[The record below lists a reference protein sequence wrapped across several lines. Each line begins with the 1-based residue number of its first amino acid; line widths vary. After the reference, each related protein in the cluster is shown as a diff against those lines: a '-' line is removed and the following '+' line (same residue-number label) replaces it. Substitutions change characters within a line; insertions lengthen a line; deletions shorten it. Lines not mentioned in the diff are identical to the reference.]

1 MSAQAMA
8 STSRPFP
15 QGRLWFGAVAGA
27 AAWGT
32 QGLLCVAISGAL
44 CKANYNRMEDVRES
58 GGFAA
63 LLAITV
69 VLLLVSIAGA
79 LVSHSNWRIL
89 TNNERFLPAEATGR
103 EQYMAFVGVIVN
115 VVFALGIIWAG
126 LAVLLLNMCVRAR

>member
-1 MSAQAMA
+1 MSAQVMA
-8 STSRPFP
+8 PTFHRFS

-27 AAWGT
+27 AAWGL
-32 QGLLCVAISGAL
+32 QGFLCVAISGEL
-44 CKANYNRMEDVRES
+44 CKANYSRMEGVRES

-63 LLAITV
+63 LLVITV

-79 LVSHSNWRIL
+79 LVSHSNWRLL
-89 TNNERFLPAEATGR
+89 TNNERFFPAEATGR
-103 EQYMAFVGVIVN
+103 EQYMAFVGIIVN